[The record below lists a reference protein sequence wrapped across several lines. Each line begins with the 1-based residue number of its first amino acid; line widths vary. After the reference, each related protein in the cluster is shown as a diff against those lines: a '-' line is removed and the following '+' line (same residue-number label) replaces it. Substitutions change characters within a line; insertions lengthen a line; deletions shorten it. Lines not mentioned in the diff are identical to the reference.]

1 MQYHKLGKTG
11 IDVSAMGLG
20 CWNFG
25 NQWGSMQDKDAEKII
40 RTSFENGVTLFDVA
54 DNYGQPNGTSELRLG
69 KYIKDIRDQIT
80 IVSKIGHWGER
91 SGQSV
96 PYTTPDMI
104 RLCGHAS
111 LGRLQ
116 TTHLDVEL
124 CHVMEI
130 EDPSVF
136 IEGFRILK
144 QEGFIRE
151 YGISTDSLEVLKRF
165 YEMSDGECSVV
176 EIEYSIANIAP
187 ERELLEY
194 CKEKNLGVLVRG
206 PLGQGI
212 VSGKYDLDTVFT
224 DLVRCHYNKGGKWRS
239 KYEYQIAIMDALKKE
254 FGKDTNFIK
263 MALSYVISHEIHPV
277 AIPGATSVEQAMRN
291 AHVGDAYLTDSELE
305 HIRGIVHSIIKEDF
319 HA

>member
-1 MQYHKLGKTG
+1 MLYHKLGKTG
-11 IDVSAMGLG
+11 IDVSAMCLG

-25 NQWGSMQDKDAEKII
+25 NQWGHMEDADAERII
-40 RTSFENGVTLFDVA
+40 RASFDSGVTLYDVA

-69 KYIKDIRDQIT
+69 KYCKDIRDQIT

-116 TTHLDVEL
+116 TGYLDVEL

-136 IEGFRILK
+136 IEGFRALK
-144 QEGFIRE
+144 KEGFIRE
-151 YGISTDSLEVLKRF
+151 YGISTDSLSVLKRF

-176 EIEYSIANIAP
+176 EVEYSIANIAP
-187 ERELLEY
+187 ERGLLDY
-194 CKEKNLGVLVRG
+194 CKEKNLGILVRG

-224 DLVRCHYNKGGKWRS
+224 DLVRCHYNKGGKWRA

-254 FGKDTNFIK
+254 FGPDRDYTK
-263 MALSYVISHEIHPV
+263 MALSYVISHELHPV
-277 AIPGATSVEQAMRN
+277 AIPGAKSVEQAKWN
-291 AHVGDAYLTDSELE
+291 AAVGNEYLSEEELKS
-305 HIRGIVHSIIKEDF
+305 IRDIVHSVIKEDF
-319 HA
+319 SA